1 MWATEISDYVSA
13 LCGLSRVRREG
24 IQMEVVK
31 IILIVLEVLT
41 SIVLI
46 AAVLMQS
53 GKEAGLSGAISGNAD
68 TYLDKT
74 GNSWDKKLARWTKW
88 IALVWAVLGLALNL
102 V

>member
-1 MWATEISDYVSA
+1 MLDVI
-13 LCGLSRVRREG
+13 
-24 IQMEVVK
+24 K
-31 IILIVLEVLT
+31 IILIVLEVLA
-41 SIVLI
+41 SITLI
-46 AAVLMQS
+46 VAVLMQS

-88 IALVWAVLGLALNL
+88 IALAWAVLGLALNL

>member
-1 MWATEISDYVSA
+1 MLDVI
-13 LCGLSRVRREG
+13 
-24 IQMEVVK
+24 K
-31 IILIVLEVLT
+31 IILIVLEVLANIT
-41 SIVLI
+41 LI

-88 IALVWAVLGLALNL
+88 IALVWAVLGLVLGL
-102 V
+102 I